1 MTTSPDGADGKNG
14 GGNGN
19 LNVLLFAVTALSLLL
34 SLGAAFWQAANP
46 KGDLNQVKS
55 ELRDDLV
62 QTESRAEKNVSDV
75 KDIAQNK
82 LLTKDEHV
90 EFVIRINKDLDVLR
104 DEINRIRSDIVSRS
118 EHQQHWN
125 DIDERIAAVRQTLN
139 DFTRDQAAAND
150 EMRKE
155 FGGTYTAGD
164 QLKNLQEQI
173 KSMQSRLDMVA
184 EKAQR

>member
-1 MTTSPDGADGKNG
+1 
-14 GGNGN
+14 
-19 LNVLLFAVTALSLLL
+19 
-34 SLGAAFWQAANP
+34 LGAAFWQAANP

-62 QTESRAEKNVSDV
+62 QTESRIEKNISDV
-75 KDIAQNK
+75 KYLADNK
-82 LLTKDEHV
+82 LLAKDEHD
-90 EFVIRINKDLDVLR
+90 EFVVRINKDIDVLR
-104 DEINRIRSDIVSRS
+104 DEINRIRNDIVSRS
-118 EHQQHWN
+118 EHQQHWT

-139 DFTRDQAAAND
+139 DFMRDQTAAND

-173 KSMQSRLDMVA
+173 KAMQSRLDTVA
-184 EKAQR
+184 EKAQK

>member
-1 MTTSPDGADGKNG
+1 MTTSPEGANGKNG
-14 GGNGN
+14 SGSSN

-34 SLGAAFWQAANP
+34 SLATAFWQAANP
-46 KGDLNQVKS
+46 KGDLTQVKS

-62 QTESRAEKNVSDV
+62 QTESRVEKNVSDV
-75 KDIAQNK
+75 KDIEQKK
-82 LLTKDEHV
+82 LLSKGEHV
-90 EFVIRINKDLDVLR
+90 EFVIRVNKDIDVLR
-104 DEINRIRSDIVSRS
+104 DEINRIRNDIVSRS
-118 EHQQHWN
+118 EHQQHWM
-125 DIDERIAAVRQTLN
+125 DIDERIGAVRQTLS
-139 DFTRDQAAAND
+139 DFMRDQTAAND

-173 KSMQSRLDMVA
+173 KAMQSRLDMVA